1 MTADSNTIISAFSE
15 DHVERLTGV
24 SKRQLRYWDRT
35 GFFRPEMGAVNRR
48 VAFSRIYSFRDVVQ
62 LRVLNVLRNQY
73 NVPLQH
79 LRKVSEEL
87 NHLSDDKWTAT
98 ELFVLNRRV
107 IFAEPGTEK
116 YREVVTGQYVMG
128 LPLRTVVQDTRDAVS
143 KLSRRENAEY
153 GRIERKRTVSRNAA
167 VIAGTRI
174 PVSTIIEYHE
184 AGYSSRQIIDEFP
197 RLTQAD
203 IEAAIKFYGDRTAA

>member
-1 MTADSNTIISAFSE
+1 MTGSDNTISAFSE
-15 DHVERLTGV
+15 DHAERLTGV

-35 GFFRPEMGAVNRR
+35 GFFQPEMAAENRR
-48 VAFSRIYSFRDVVQ
+48 MAFSRIYSFRDIVQ

-87 NHLSDDKWTAT
+87 SHLSDSKWTAT

-107 IFAEPGTEK
+107 IFVEPNTDK
-116 YREVVTGQYVMG
+116 YREIVSGQYVIG
-128 LPLRTVVQDTRDAVS
+128 IPLKTVISDTREAVRQLS
-143 KLSRRENAEY
+143 KRERSEF
-153 GRIERKRTVSRNAA
+153 GQIEKKRTVSRNAA

-174 PVSTIIEYHE
+174 PVSTIVEFHD
-184 AGYSSRQIIDEFP
+184 AGYTPREIIQEFP
-197 RLTQAD
+197 RLTKAD
-203 IEAAIKFYGDRTAA
+203 IEAAIKFHGDRTAA